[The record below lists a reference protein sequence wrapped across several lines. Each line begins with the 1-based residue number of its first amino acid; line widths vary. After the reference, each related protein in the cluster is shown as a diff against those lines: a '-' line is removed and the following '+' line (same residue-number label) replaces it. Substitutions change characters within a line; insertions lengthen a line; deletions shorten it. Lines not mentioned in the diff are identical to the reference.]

1 MGLYVIAAAIAGRR
15 WGVRPLLRSAQRAVW
30 AVAGLM
36 TLAAVVLV
44 HAFVTHDFG
53 VRYVFEHSSRAMP
66 LHLVAASFWGGQA
79 GSLLYWAW
87 TLALFAAVVAFRHRE
102 RDRPLMPWVLATL
115 MGIEVFFLVV
125 LTFVSN
131 PFARFP
137 APLPDG
143 RGLNPLLRDPGM
155 LVHPPM
161 LLAGYMSFSVP
172 FAFALAALL
181 SGRVDNQWIRSSR
194 SYALLAWAI
203 QSAGLL
209 LGGWWAYHVLGWGG
223 YWGWDPVENVA
234 LMPWLA
240 ATAFVHSVMV
250 QQRRDMLKV
259 WNFVLIIL
267 SFNLAIFG
275 TFVVRSGVL
284 TSVHSFAQSA
294 IGPYFLVFLTLTTL
308 IALGALFARWSRIRS
323 AQQFDA
329 LLSREAGFLL
339 NNLLFMAVLAA
350 TFWGTIFPLLSE
362 AVQGTKIT
370 VGAPFY
376 NQVNG
381 PLFLALLLLMGF
393 GPLLGWRRTSPAVLW
408 RNVRWPVAATV
419 VGTALAFAL
428 GVRLPAALLAT
439 VALLFSGAVHVQ
451 EFWRG
456 AVARRSTT
464 RESWPAALSGLVSR
478 HRQRYGG
485 YLVHIGV
492 VILAAGIAGSTM
504 YQVQRELELAPG
516 ESTTLAGYTVRFAGM
531 SEYRLPDAVA
541 RTATVRI
548 ERGGSVVAEIYPAK
562 LFFRNF
568 EQQPTTHVAIHSTL
582 AEDVY
587 VYLAGWTT
595 TGAATLHIFVNPMV
609 LWVWLGGLVAILGA
623 IVALWPQREL
633 APAYV
638 TRLVRE
644 GVTGDA

>member
-1 MGLYVIAAAIAGRR
+1 
-15 WGVRPLLRSAQRAVW
+15 
-30 AVAGLM
+30 M
-36 TLAAVVLV
+36 TLAAAILV
-44 HAFVTHDFG
+44 YSFLTHDFG
-53 VRYVFEHSSRAMP
+53 VRYVYENSSRAMP
-66 LHLVAASFWGGQA
+66 SYLVAASFWGGQA

-87 TLALFAAVVAFRHRE
+87 TLALFAALVAYQHRD
-102 RDRPLMPWVLATL
+102 RNRPLMPWVLATL
-115 MGIEVFFLVV
+115 MGIEVFFLIV

-137 APLPDG
+137 APMPDG
-143 RGLNPLLRDPGM
+143 RGLNPLLRAPGM
-155 LVHPPM
+155 LIHPPM

-181 SGRVDNQWIRSSR
+181 SGRVDNQWLRASR
-194 SYALLAWAI
+194 PYALAAWAI

-234 LMPWLA
+234 LLPWLA
-240 ATAFVHSVMV
+240 MTAFVHSVMV
-250 QQRRDMLKV
+250 QQRRDMLKT
-259 WNFVLIIL
+259 WNFILVIL

-275 TFVVRSGVL
+275 TFVVRSGVI

-294 IGPYFLVFLTLTTL
+294 IGPYFLTFLGVTTVVSVL
-308 IALGALFARWSRIRS
+308 ALFRRWGQIRS
-323 AQQFDA
+323 AQRFDS

-339 NNLLFMAVLAA
+339 NNLLFIAVLAA

-381 PLFLALLLLMGF
+381 PLFLAIMLLMGF
-393 GPLLGWRRTSPAVLW
+393 GPLLGWRRTSPSLLW
-408 RNVRWPVAATV
+408 RNLRWPLLITV
-419 VGTALAFAL
+419 VGTAALFVL
-428 GVRLPAALLAT
+428 GVQRPVAIVAA
-439 VALLFSGAVHVQ
+439 VAIMLTGVVHVQ

-456 AVARRSTT
+456 AAARRSTT
-464 RESWPAALSGLVSR
+464 RESWPAALLGLVAR

-492 VILAAGIAGSTM
+492 VLLAAGIAGSTM
-504 YQVQRELELAPG
+504 YQAQREQELAPG
-516 ESTTLAGYTVRFAGM
+516 ESTTLAGYTVRYVGIGD
-531 SEYRLPDAVA
+531 YRLPDALA
-541 RTATVRI
+541 KTATVHIEQDGRRI
-548 ERGGSVVAEIYPAK
+548 AEIYPTK
-562 LFFRNF
+562 RFYRNF
-568 EQQPTTHVAIHSTL
+568 EQQPTTEVAVYSTFT
-582 AEDVY
+582 EDVY

-595 TGAATLHIFVNPMV
+595 TGAATLHIFVNPMI
-609 LWVWLGGLVAILGA
+609 LWVWLGGLVALLGA
-623 IVALWPQREL
+623 VVAMWPQREMFPVY
-633 APAYV
+633 A

-644 GVTGDA
+644 GAPSDA